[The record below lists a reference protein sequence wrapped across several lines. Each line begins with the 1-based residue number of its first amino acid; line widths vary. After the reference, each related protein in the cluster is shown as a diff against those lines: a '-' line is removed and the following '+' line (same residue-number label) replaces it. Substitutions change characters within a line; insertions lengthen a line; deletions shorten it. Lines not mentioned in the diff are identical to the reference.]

1 MKYSLD
7 ILDWQAI
14 APGIADASQWV
25 TWAAD
30 NANLPFSGELA
41 KSQRI
46 PMMTARRMSPASRL
60 AVEISLDIMDRHC
73 VDMAIFTSRHGELE
87 RTYKIL
93 QNLAEE
99 SDISPTDFSTS
110 VHNTAAG
117 WVTIAGKKIIPVTS
131 LAAGEDSF
139 QQGLLE
145 AIATLNT
152 GAQRVLF
159 VDFDGAIPSVYAKDR
174 QALLAPYA
182 VALLLAKGNAFGFE
196 RLSAPDSI
204 PASALPQSFQFLRGW
219 LNKKN
224 TFRVDATTHHW
235 QWTAQ
240 RGQ

>member
-14 APGIADASQWV
+14 VPGIDDTSQWV
-25 TWAAD
+25 TWAAE
-30 NANLPFSGELA
+30 NASLPVSGEMP

-99 SDISPTDFSTS
+99 GDVSPTDFSMS

-117 WVTIAGKKIIPVTS
+117 WMTIAGKKIFPVTS

-139 QQGLLE
+139 QQGLLD
-145 AIATLNT
+145 AIAALNT
-152 GAQRVLF
+152 GSQYILF
-159 VDFDGAIPSVYAKDR
+159 VDFDGAIPSAYSHCG
-174 QALLAPYA
+174 QPLATPYA
-182 VALLLAKGNAFGFE
+182 VAFLLAKGNQLGFE
-196 RLSAPDSI
+196 RLSE
-204 PASALPQSFQFLRGW
+204 PAHNSPSTLPQSLQFLREW
-219 LNKKN
+219 LNGKN
-224 TFRVDATTHHW
+224 VFRVDAVTHHW
-235 QWTAQ
+235 QWTTQ
-240 RGQ
+240 RGD